1 LKEEKISN
9 MKIIIT
15 EEQMDKMKSK
25 LMTLVNRDGY
35 DKVANMLGISKIK
48 LFKLVDFDFKD
59 FGLENMFAIMVEEN
73 NVYKECEITIDYF
86 ESGYRIDWLYEID
99 IDGGQLFVL
108 SFATPDF
115 YDGSVY
121 VENSQ
126 SFTEGS
132 IGFKVYNN
140 GLEYKVKEYNF
151 NIPTDF
157 DSIDDMLNWYNNEYL
172 PKTYEIMKEQ
182 AQQIMKQI

>member
-1 LKEEKISN
+1 
-9 MKIIIT
+9 MKVIIT
-15 EEQMDKMKSK
+15 EEQLDKMKSK
-25 LMTLVNRDGY
+25 LMGLVNRDGF
-35 DKVANMLGISKIK
+35 DETAKMLGISKIK

-73 NVYKECEITIDYF
+73 YENNVYKDCEITIDYF
-86 ESGYRIDWLYEID
+86 ESGFRIDWLYEID
-99 IDGGQLFVL
+99 IDGSQLFVL

-140 GLEYKVKEYNF
+140 GLEYKVKESNF
-151 NIPTDF
+151 DIPTDF
-157 DSIDDMLNWYNNEYL
+157 DSIDDMVNWFNNKYL
-172 PKTYEIMKEQ
+172 PKTYEIMKKQ
-182 AQQIMKQI
+182 AKEIIKQI